1 MLGMDKLR
9 SNGRISRLRI
19 SFSLRDLE
27 KMDVADPLFPNKVN
41 EAYQKFK
48 VINLCRAVYTIFN
61 VLFLDPHH

>member
-1 MLGMDKLR
+1 MDESVELK
-9 SNGRISRLRI
+9 I

-48 VINLCRAVYTIFN
+48 VINSVIYCVVYTMFMSYFRPTS
-61 VLFLDPHH
+61 LRKKL